1 MMTDL
6 IRELDD
12 LIPSTGADEKK
23 RGYKKIHTG
32 VVLIRDD
39 FAEYSHLSACGDIL
53 KHMKSLNAVADKQ
66 ILEEM
71 DNYGAK
77 LQKFCDV
84 TILVSN
90 QVMVKCI
97 QYVNQT
103 EDAFED
109 IIFIDVKNGR
119 NWYAFTC

>member
-1 MMTDL
+1 L

-53 KHMKSLNAVADKQ
+53 KLRKS
-66 ILEEM
+66 
-71 DNYGAK
+71 
-77 LQKFCDV
+77 
-84 TILVSN
+84 
-90 QVMVKCI
+90 
-97 QYVNQT
+97 
-103 EDAFED
+103 
-109 IIFIDVKNGR
+109 R
-119 NWYAFTC
+119 

>member
-1 MMTDL
+1 MPLPT
-6 IRELDD
+6 
-12 LIPSTGADEKK
+12 SKFWK
-23 RGYKKIHTG
+23 RWTIT
-32 VVLIRDD
+32 
-39 FAEYSHLSACGDIL
+39 EP
-53 KHMKSLNAVADKQ
+53 
-66 ILEEM
+66 
-71 DNYGAK
+71 

-103 EDAFED
+103 GCLED